1 MAKKTASARSG
12 ASRNKP
18 RPQKSVQLVRPISA
32 ATELEVDD
40 SEEETTGTVATSTAA
55 EPTVEAAVEEVEVEE
70 VEEVAEVKEPK
81 AAKTVKE
88 VKAPRVEAT
97 KPVVETTAAPKS
109 ASARLAARRQAGQQA
124 QKRAPATMISAENYR
139 YVRKDLIFITILAA
153 IMFSAIIILHF
164 VPAIGG

>member
-18 RPQKSVQLVRPISA
+18 RPQKSIQLVRPVST
-32 ATELEVDD
+32 ATELEVDN
-40 SEEETTGTVATSTAA
+40 SEEETTDTVATSADA
-55 EPTVEAAVEEVEVEE
+55 EPTIEEEVEVEE
-70 VEEVAEVKEPK
+70 VTEVKEPK
-81 AAKTVKE
+81 AAKAIKE
-88 VKAPRVEAT
+88 VKAPKVEAT

-109 ASARLAARRQAGQQA
+109 ASARLAARRQTGQQT

-139 YVRKDLIFITILAA
+139 YVRKDLIFIAILAV

>member
-18 RPQKSVQLVRPISA
+18 RSQKSVQLVRPVST

-40 SEEETTGTVATSTAA
+40 SEEEATGTVATSTAA
-55 EPTVEAAVEEVEVEE
+55 EPTVEAEVEEVE

-81 AAKTVKE
+81 AAKV
-88 VKAPRVEAT
+88 VKAPKVEAT

-109 ASARLAARRQAGQQA
+109 ASARLAARRQTAQQT
-124 QKRAPATMISAENYR
+124 QKRAPATMISAENYK
-139 YVRKDLIFITILAA
+139 YVRKDLIFIAILAA

>member
-18 RPQKSVQLVRPISA
+18 RPQKSVQLVRPIST

-55 EPTVEAAVEEVEVEE
+55 EPTVEAEVEEVE

-81 AAKTVKE
+81 AVKAVKE

-109 ASARLAARRQAGQQA
+109 VSARLAARRQAGQQT
-124 QKRAPATMISAENYR
+124 QKRAPATMISAENYK
-139 YVRKDLIFITILAA
+139 YVRKDLIFIAILAA

>member
-1 MAKKTASARSG
+1 MAKKTASVRGG

-18 RPQKSVQLVRPISA
+18 RSQKSIQLVRPVST
-32 ATELEVDD
+32 ATELEVDNG
-40 SEEETTGTVATSTAA
+40 EEETTGTVATSTAA
-55 EPTVEAAVEEVEVEE
+55 EPTIEAEVEVAE

-81 AAKTVKE
+81 
-88 VKAPRVEAT
+88 VEAT

-109 ASARLAARRQAGQQA
+109 ASARLAARRQTAQQT
-124 QKRAPATMISAENYR
+124 QKRAPATMISAENYK
-139 YVRKDLIFITILAA
+139 YVRKDLIFIAILAA

>member
-18 RPQKSVQLVRPISA
+18 RSQKSIQLVRPVST

-40 SEEETTGTVATSTAA
+40 SEEETTDTVATSTAA
-55 EPTVEAAVEEVEVEE
+55 EPTVEAEVEE
-70 VEEVAEVKEPK
+70 VAEVAEVAEVKEPK
-81 AAKTVKE
+81 AAKAVKE

-97 KPVVETTAAPKS
+97 KPVVETAAAPKS
-109 ASARLAARRQAGQQA
+109 ASARLAARRQTGQQT

-139 YVRKDLIFITILAA
+139 YVRKDLIFIAILAV

>member
-18 RPQKSVQLVRPISA
+18 RPQKSVQLVRPIST

-55 EPTVEAAVEEVEVEE
+55 EPTVEAEVEE

-81 AAKTVKE
+81 AAKAVKE

-109 ASARLAARRQAGQQA
+109 ASARLAARRQTAQQT
-124 QKRAPATMISAENYR
+124 QKRAPATMISAENYK
-139 YVRKDLIFITILAA
+139 YVRKDLIFIAILAA

>member
-18 RPQKSVQLVRPISA
+18 RPQKSVQLVRPIST

-55 EPTVEAAVEEVEVEE
+55 EPTVEAEVE

-81 AAKTVKE
+81 AAKAVKE

-109 ASARLAARRQAGQQA
+109 ASARLAARRQAGQQT
-124 QKRAPATMISAENYR
+124 QKRAPATMISAENYK
-139 YVRKDLIFITILAA
+139 YVRKDLIFIAILAA

>member
-18 RPQKSVQLVRPISA
+18 RPQKSIQLVRPVST
-32 ATELEVDD
+32 ATELEVDN
-40 SEEETTGTVATSTAA
+40 SEEETTDTVATSADA
-55 EPTVEAAVEEVEVEE
+55 EPTIEEEVEVEE
-70 VEEVAEVKEPK
+70 VTEVKEPK
-81 AAKTVKE
+81 AAKAIKE
-88 VKAPRVEAT
+88 VKAPKVEAT
-97 KPVVETTAAPKS
+97 KPVVETAAAPKS
-109 ASARLAARRQAGQQA
+109 ASARLAARRQNAQQT

-139 YVRKDLIFITILAA
+139 YVRKDLIFIAILAV

>member
-18 RPQKSVQLVRPISA
+18 RSQKSVQLVRPVST

-40 SEEETTGTVATSTAA
+40 SEEETTGTIATSTAA
-55 EPTVEAAVEEVEVEE
+55 EPTVEAEVEEVEVEE
-70 VEEVAEVKEPK
+70 VA
-81 AAKTVKE
+81 E

-109 ASARLAARRQAGQQA
+109 ASARLAARRQAGQQT

-139 YVRKDLIFITILAA
+139 YVRKDLIFIAILAA

>member
-18 RPQKSVQLVRPISA
+18 RPQKSVQLVRPIST

-55 EPTVEAAVEEVEVEE
+55 EPTVEAEVEE

-81 AAKTVKE
+81 AAKAVKE

-109 ASARLAARRQAGQQA
+109 ASARLAARRQAGQ
-124 QKRAPATMISAENYR
+124 
-139 YVRKDLIFITILAA
+139 
-153 IMFSAIIILHF
+153 
-164 VPAIGG
+164 

>member
-18 RPQKSVQLVRPISA
+18 RPQKSVQLVRPIST

-55 EPTVEAAVEEVEVEE
+55 EPTVEAEVEEVE

-81 AAKTVKE
+81 AAKAVKE

-97 KPVVETTAAPKS
+97 KPVVETTAAHKS
-109 ASARLAARRQAGQQA
+109 ASARLAARRQAGQQT
-124 QKRAPATMISAENYR
+124 QKRAPATMISAENYK
-139 YVRKDLIFITILAA
+139 YVRKDLIFIAILAA

>member
-18 RPQKSVQLVRPISA
+18 RPQKSVQLVRPIST

-55 EPTVEAAVEEVEVEE
+55 EPTVEAEVEE

-81 AAKTVKE
+81 AAKAVKE

-109 ASARLAARRQAGQQA
+109 ASARLAARRQAGQQT
-124 QKRAPATMISAENYR
+124 QKRAPATMISAENYK
-139 YVRKDLIFITILAA
+139 YVRKDLIFIAILAA

>member
-12 ASRNKP
+12 ASRNKS
-18 RPQKSVQLVRPISA
+18 RPQKSVQLVRPIST

-55 EPTVEAAVEEVEVEE
+55 EPTVEAEVEEVE

-81 AAKTVKE
+81 AAKAVKE

-109 ASARLAARRQAGQQA
+109 ASARLAARRQAGQQT
-124 QKRAPATMISAENYR
+124 QKRAPATMISAENYK
-139 YVRKDLIFITILAA
+139 YVRKDLIFIAILAA